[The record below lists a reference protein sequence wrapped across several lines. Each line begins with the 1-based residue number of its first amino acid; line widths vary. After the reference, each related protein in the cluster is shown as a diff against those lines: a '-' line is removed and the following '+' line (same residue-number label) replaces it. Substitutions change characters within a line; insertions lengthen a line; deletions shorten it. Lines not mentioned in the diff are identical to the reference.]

1 MTQSPGASTNR
12 SARCALVGCSTT
24 GSVELEIET
33 PEHARVMITIC
44 ERHLAELCA
53 ARRAA
58 PETVPPSPEIESPR
72 RRFRRR

>member
-1 MTQSPGASTNR
+1 MP
-12 SARCALVGCSTT
+12 
-24 GSVELEIET
+24 GSVELEIESSEMKQ
-33 PEHARVMITIC
+33 PPRRLVITIC

-58 PETVPPSPEIESPR
+58 PELVPPAPEVEPPR